1 MTGRRA
7 VVSMITTMS
16 ILLLSAPL
24 GAQVSLRDRD
34 PNPALRQGT
43 IDPAALGLGGRGFL
57 EFSEGEQFDWMAAAG
72 LGLFGGTLRASYGYE
87 QNFSQRIY
95 GLGYA
100 RAITQTD
107 MGLFG
112 TLGTGVDLSAAYSS
126 SRYLS
131 HYAPRAVQL
140 AVPLSLR
147 WGSPSGLSVSPYVA
161 PYAEIG
167 RADLVPGGCGL
178 TCPPGVGVSPGRTYS
193 TGLGAGAVL
202 TAWRLSLEAGMI
214 GVPTRLNLYRSGWK
228 ASAGI
233 RWGF

>member
-1 MTGRRA
+1 MASPVRRQFRLAPCETRSNGRRRVSFRNGCPPLRVQRRGQPSNMGSRAEGRDASSRRTTGSSSPCGSRSRVASANAILGATPNNHHEPAEVAMTGRRA

-131 HYAPRAVQL
+131 HYAPR
-140 AVPLSLR
+140 
-147 WGSPSGLSVSPYVA
+147 
-161 PYAEIG
+161 
-167 RADLVPGGCGL
+167 
-178 TCPPGVGVSPGRTYS
+178 
-193 TGLGAGAVL
+193 
-202 TAWRLSLEAGMI
+202 
-214 GVPTRLNLYRSGWK
+214 
-228 ASAGI
+228 
-233 RWGF
+233 